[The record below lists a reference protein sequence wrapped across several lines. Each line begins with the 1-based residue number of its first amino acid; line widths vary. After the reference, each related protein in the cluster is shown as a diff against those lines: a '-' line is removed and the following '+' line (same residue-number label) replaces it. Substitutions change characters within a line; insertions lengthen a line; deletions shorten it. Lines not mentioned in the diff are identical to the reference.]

1 MKYQY
6 ISFSLMLTIKYR
18 WVYQFTMNNI
28 YLNQLPIYRFLSKI
42 DSKSNLQNICHVN
55 DNDNQKNTNE
65 KISIIIHINFY
76 LIETCQ
82 SYDASKNNGHFMY
95 N

>member
-1 MKYQY
+1 
-6 ISFSLMLTIKYR
+6 MLTIKYR